1 MVLGILRSPNHVPWR
16 FENTFK
22 CPRGFLRK
30 ELLVVVVLEG
40 DDIWEVFEVFFWGGG
55 WK

>member
-1 MVLGILRSPNHVPWR
+1 MPSR
-16 FENTFK
+16 FA
-22 CPRGFLRK
+22 RK
-30 ELLVVVVLEG
+30 ELVVVVVVVLEG